1 MAPPAGFSG
10 GSGVKSRVL
19 KPRGECGADG
29 ACGARAAHM
38 KLAKRVDACVCVC
51 MRMRVYMCVCVC
63 MRANACVCV
72 CWCVGV

>member
-1 MAPPAGFSG
+1 MNTARPAGFSG

-38 KLAKRVDACVCVC
+38 KLAKRDDACVCVC
-51 MRMRVYMCVCVC
+51 VCVC
-63 MRANACVCV
+63 T
-72 CWCVGV
+72 